1 MPHTRPIISVEDDE
15 DDQYL
20 IKRILE
26 ELGVPNKLIFFQNG
40 QKALDYLTST
50 KEKPLLIFCD
60 INMPVMN
67 GLELLEVIESS
78 PYLKKKAIPFIFL
91 STSADKHTIEYA
103 YQLSVQGYFV
113 KESNFDVY
121 RNRIGRAVHYW
132 LDCLHPNNVA

>member
-1 MPHTRPIISVEDDE
+1 MPYTRPIISVEDDE

-50 KEKPLLIFCD
+50 LEKPLLIFCD

-67 GLELLEVIESS
+67 GLELLEVIENS
-78 PYLKKKAIPFIFL
+78 PYLKKKAIPFIIL
-91 STSADKHTIEYA
+91 STSADKNTIEYA

-132 LDCLHPNNVA
+132 MDCLHPNNVA